1 MLLLLMILV
10 LPSLSVLPTTHL
22 NAGNDNRQ
30 VDQYA
35 NNDTDKSKLSVPEVN
50 QFTLSQAMSEYS
62 GTGDYLSVYEYGDRT
77 DFFESTKMRYIPGS
91 GTTSA
96 TDSVPLGSN
105 WEAYKLFANISQ
117 ITENRTWVQNP
128 GFDDTSNWVFD
139 HVDLQPYTDGDG
151 NPHYVNSF
159 IHQVDS
165 GVASFGIDGE
175 YTSYSYDGSGGG
187 RSWYW
192 YDAGDHAYAQQS
204 LTIDR
209 GDVLWAAFSLDYKV
223 STAWDRYGYSPT
235 GFFEIYVTIISNG
248 VRYKVWSKVYD
259 GIPSENWY
267 STGLVEVSP
276 DIFTLPNI
284 AIEIGLNTTQTE
296 WYGSIDISPRASF
309 DNVNLYLKTEA
320 KPSNLNLKMNNIDVN
335 DVQSGGNTLW
345 GRGEVTQIPTTPW
358 TGSSVDAVFSWTPIP
373 NPPDPD
379 MTIIVEMDVT
389 LTLYARRL
397 NGKTIY
403 DIDPSALGEHFSV
416 SNGSPVNWN
425 FYYYVAVP
433 SGYDP
438 HFFFNITIPQNRDI
452 NFLAEP
458 SKPWLNQSSG
468 WSYGD
473 PGDGLVNISAAE
485 IIYNEYGTTFQ
496 RINGYWKL
504 KGTSPNM
511 ISNVEV
517 RIPGSTSYTKTYNF
531 RANDKTVIRAY
542 LGTAYTNSI
551 VNFTIYD
558 PSGNLWYSCTSTV
571 DASGYAYSDQ
581 VTLGGTNATVGEW
594 TIQVWANDSAL
605 GSLSNAG
612 FFLRK
617 FTITHATDITLYYPL
632 SAQSTWTTRVT
643 YGDNIL
649 VKIRIQDVDAGQSV
663 PGGVMTYNW
672 TTGIENLNDLGT
684 GEYSVVLNTTQLGQN
699 GRFVLNILWSK
710 SYYDSKQH
718 YFYLEVYY
726 DSQLT
731 SPSSPGISVPKT
743 AYGDI
748 YVDFVDQNNNGIT
761 GATITCNW
769 SDYSVIATGTPGSY
783 RIHIN
788 AEPYDLGTY
797 KIEIN
802 ASKDYVYSKKIVLQ
816 VTVRELYTSA
826 TPSASFLTLP
836 VGGYV
841 DLNITYHD
849 TDQDLPMIGDSD
861 AFSTDWCSFHTSGQ
875 LNYTVFDNGNGI
887 YTIRF
892 YSYNEDPLGSYT
904 VQINIEKY
912 GYQNHT
918 LTIHIDIKTHLTSFS
933 LDDPVNP
940 TPYTGTIVVT
950 VYYYDASMNEGI
962 ANDTANGH
970 NVWIYLVASGITLE
984 YSVTNAT
991 TGQGHYNITLAADQW
1006 GSIGWKEFT
1015 VYVNW
1020 TGPSLKYSNKTI
1032 DIKVRITGSETM
1044 IKIIESPDAVQYM
1057 TNTSWKLSYWDTANS
1072 TGIANATGP
1081 YAGNVHLY
1089 ITMLTSGETVTQSD
1103 FWVNETSPGYYEFK
1117 LDTSKLSRIGEFSV
1131 RIQFNWT
1138 KGQLPLYENQTIEI
1152 IFRVLQRQTYIDWT
1166 PIPTTPYNELVNFS
1180 FKVVDLLSGNHINYS
1195 SHMYVSIVE
1204 NGIIYTI
1211 YYDGNDTGMFHF
1223 EINTTSWDNP
1233 GTFVFHLNVTMVG
1246 WPFYQNHT
1254 YQEITIQVRYRHTQL
1269 THGSYEPVQ
1278 FANVLTLSFTYT
1290 DLDSGQTAGMSGTLE
1305 LNASLAGYYTYTFNG
1320 DGSFTLYLNSSG
1332 FQNLGTFA
1340 VVATVHYNGS
1350 NYCDDAVDTFYV
1362 VVVQRRAQLGYEIP
1376 DPAPYLEFANISVRY
1391 YDDSTGRGIY
1401 GATITSNCSTSNEAL
1416 QLNVNYFVFY
1426 QGNGWYLISINTTA
1440 LGDLGTYDINIFA
1453 SYSGS
1458 PYYTSN
1464 SRTVQVVVTL
1474 RNAKLTIVKTPVDTP
1489 FMNNVTFQF
1498 SFRDSITD
1506 NGIDITK
1513 ANIILTHGTSN
1524 ILIYSN
1530 QYVLTGGSGLYTI
1543 SLNSTILTS
1552 VLVSGHII
1560 NITIVWGNIA
1570 PYYDNISVTTEV
1582 SIVERPTRL
1591 VFSQVPSVAYGNN
1604 ITITIRY
1611 EDFYTTA
1618 GISNANTSLICLNAT
1633 GSFSYSVV
1641 YLGDGYYSFIV
1652 NSSQLPSLGKYWF
1665 SVNFTYS
1672 PSPYYQDQ
1680 LNSHVSA
1687 TLRPI
1692 STLLQ
1697 VSVPMPG
1704 TVPVGDNVIANVTF
1718 WNIDSDIG
1726 IEGANIT
1733 VNWQQLYGTSITIT
1747 ELGNGVYQLNIS
1759 TTGLDAKVYSFNVW
1773 ASKPTH
1779 LNKTS
1784 TVDIELAPIPT
1795 SIELKKSVISVVW
1808 TESVTIVL
1816 TVWDTHNNMVL
1827 TGFDLQADWVG
1838 NTYTN
1843 FTSYGNGTYSLTF
1856 GTGVNPVGTYIIT
1869 ITGNKTN
1876 YRSPVAQVTLT
1887 VTKVSTSLSSDVL
1900 TFEGVDQET
1909 IHFWVFYNDTY
1920 FGHPIEGATVTFEW
1934 EFGSGTLVSNGTAGF
1949 YEGNLTINQ
1958 YPVGTYTIYVS
1969 AKKDNYAESSVF
1981 MTLTIASV
1989 PTAIKMMNGIQIID
2003 CYHGQI
2009 VNITVYVYNTKLNI
2023 PVLNATVMYSS
2034 TFASGNMTELG
2045 GGWYFA
2051 IINSSKAEIGS
2062 FYISI
2067 TAQKTGYRSAFIRPT
2082 LNVLSIPTEII
2093 AINPVVEEYYGRNV
2107 TFNVYFND
2115 TLNNKLILAA
2125 NGTYRWIIGSGMVYS
2140 YGNGTFYITLN
2151 TGVARPGQYS
2161 ITILLEAKYHDT
2173 ARKSVIL
2180 KIKEIPTSVILP
2192 ENLVYPVGDP
2202 FNLRFTYMDT
2212 LNNVGIPNASVS
2224 LIWTFSIVE
2233 LKDLHNGTYVFSS
2246 SSFEDQFKLEPNN
2259 YTLTLVFS
2267 KVNYSIK
2274 QEEVVLSIILIPTE
2288 IKVSV
2293 KEVYFSP
2300 GDLFTLRLV
2309 YYDTYHNRTI
2319 PNAIIDVDTS
2329 SDRIHFE
2336 GNVIDYGNGTYAM
2349 NFTINDIGTFYISI
2363 KAHKQDYEVS
2373 TIQIIVY
2380 SQYNEQQMAFFNM
2393 LSYGFVG
2400 IFILVII
2407 GALWVKVFSIPK
2419 PVRRINKL
2427 VKALEKGKIP
2437 ALIPAP
2443 SRHEILLSMINSLL
2457 APLDISKSPEDVIE
2471 YPISIK
2477 VPELSA
2483 LLDELASITGLSEE
2497 DIEEF
2502 KEDLYKMRASERIGF
2517 VKEVIEQERARR
2529 AKALAEGKIT
2539 EMPKAP
2545 EEKPEHLTEE
2555 EIEELRKKLKEKGVS
2570 DSEIELIIEQAK
2582 ELSRADLDALLDT
2595 IFRG

>member
-1 MLLLLMILV
+1 MILLLVILV
-10 LPSLSVLPTTHL
+10 LPTLAVFPIINL
-22 NAGNDNRQ
+22 NRNTDDRVVESNADTEIDNQ
-30 VDQYA
+30 
-35 NNDTDKSKLSVPEVN
+35 NSVPDIDT
-50 QFTLSQAMSEYS
+50 FTISQALSEYS
-62 GTGDYLSVYEYGDRT
+62 GTGDALDVYEYGDRT
-77 DFFESTKMRYIPGS
+77 DTFAATQLRYIPGS

-105 WEAYKLFANISQ
+105 WEGYRLFANITNLS
-117 ITENRTWVQNP
+117 ENRTWVRNP
-128 GFDDTSNWVFD
+128 GFDDTSYWTFGHN
-139 HVDLQPYTDGDG
+139 DLQPYTDDSG

-165 GVASFGIDGE
+165 GVASLGIDGE

-187 RSWYW
+187 NTWYW
-192 YDAGDHAYAQQS
+192 YDAGDYAYVQQS
-204 LTIDR
+204 MSIDR
-209 GDVLWAAFSLDYKV
+209 GNVFWAAVSLSYRV
-223 STAWDRYGYSPT
+223 TTAWDRYGYTPT

-248 VRYKVWSKVYD
+248 VRHKVWSRVYD
-259 GIPSENWY
+259 AIPSENWY
-267 STGLVEVSP
+267 NTGLIPVSP
-276 DIFTLPNI
+276 DIFTLPDVT
-284 AIEIGLNTTQTE
+284 IELGLNTTQTE
-296 WYGSIDISPRASF
+296 WYGYIDISPRAYF
-309 DNVNLYLKTEA
+309 DNVHLYMKTEA
-320 KPSNLNLKMNNIDVN
+320 KPSNLNLKMNNIDVS
-335 DVQSGGNTLW
+335 DVQSGSNTLW
-345 GRGEVTQIPTTPW
+345 GMGQVTQVPSTPW
-358 TGSSVDAVFSWTPIP
+358 TGSSVDAVFTWTPIP

-379 MTIIVEMDVT
+379 LTIIVEMDVQ

-403 DIDPSALGEHFSV
+403 DIDPGALGEHFSV
-416 SNGSPVNWN
+416 QNGTNVQWN

-438 HFFFNITIPQNRDI
+438 HFFFNVTIPQNRDI

-458 SKPWLNQSSG
+458 SKPWLNQTSG

-485 IIYNEYGTTFQ
+485 IIYTEYGETSQ

-517 RIPGSTSYTKTYNF
+517 LVPSTSTYSKTYNF
-531 RANDKTVIRAY
+531 RANDRTKIRAY
-542 LGTAYTNSI
+542 IGTAYANAV

-571 DASGYAYSDQ
+571 DATGYAYSDAF
-581 VTLGGTNATVGEW
+581 TLGGTNATVGEW

-605 GSLSNAG
+605 GALNNVG

-632 SAQSTWTTRVT
+632 SAQSTWTTT
-643 YGDNIL
+643 ATFGDNIL
-649 VKIRIQDVDAGQSV
+649 VKIRIQDVDAGESV

-672 TTGIENLNDLGT
+672 TTGIEQLSDLGT
-684 GEYSVVLNTTQLGQN
+684 GEYSVVLNTTQLGSN
-699 GRFVLNILWSK
+699 GRFTLSISWSK
-710 SYYDSKQH
+710 AYYDSKQH

-731 SPSSPGISVPKT
+731 SSSSPGISVPKT

-802 ASKDYVYSKKIVLQ
+802 ASKEYVYSKKIILQ

-875 LNYTVFDNGNGI
+875 INYTIFDYGNGV
-887 YTIRF
+887 YRIRF
-892 YSYNEDPLGSYT
+892 YSYNNDPLGSYT

-918 LTIHIDIKTHLTSFS
+918 LTIHIDVKTHLTSFS
-933 LDDPVNP
+933 LDNPVNP

-950 VYYYDASMNEGI
+950 VYYYDASMNVGI

-970 NVWIYLVASGITLE
+970 NVLIYLVASGINLQ
-984 YSVTNAT
+984 YVVTNAT
-991 TGQGHYNITLAADQW
+991 TGAGHYNITLPADQW

-1020 TGPSLKYSNKTI
+1020 TGSSLKYYNKTL

-1044 IKIIESPDAVQYM
+1044 IKIIHSPDAVQYM
-1057 TNTSWKLSYWDTANS
+1057 TNTSWTLAYWDTANN
-1072 TGIANATGP
+1072 TGIANSTGA
-1081 YAGNVHLY
+1081 YAGNVHVF
-1089 ITMLTSGETVTQSD
+1089 ITMITSGESVTQSD
-1103 FWVNETSPGYYEFK
+1103 FWINETQAGYYEFK
-1117 LDTSKLSRIGEFSV
+1117 LDTSKLSRIGEFTV

-1195 SHMYVSIVE
+1195 SNMYVSIVE
-1204 NGIIYTI
+1204 SGIIYVI

-1223 EINTTSWDNP
+1223 EINTTSWGNP
-1233 GTFVFHLNVTMVG
+1233 GTFVFHLNVTLVG

-1254 YQEITIQVRYRHTQL
+1254 GQEITINIRYRHTQL

-1290 DLDSGQTAGMSGTLE
+1290 DLDSGSTTGMSGTLE

-1340 VVATVHYNGS
+1340 VVATVTYNGS
-1350 NYCDDAVDTFYV
+1350 NYCDNAVDVFYV
-1362 VVVQRRAQLGYEIP
+1362 VVIQRRAQLGYEIP

-1391 YDDSTGRGIY
+1391 YDDTTSRGIY
-1401 GATITSNCSTSNEAL
+1401 GATITASCATANETL
-1416 QLNVNYFVFY
+1416 QLNVNYFVSY
-1426 QGNGWYLISINTTA
+1426 QGNGWYLVSINTTA
-1440 LGDLGTYDINIFA
+1440 LGGLGSYEIDIVA
-1453 SYSGS
+1453 SWTGI
-1458 PYYTSN
+1458 PYYTDN
-1464 SRTVQVVVTL
+1464 SRTVEVVVTL

-1498 SFRDSITD
+1498 SFRDGLTD
-1506 NGIDITK
+1506 SGIDITK

-1524 ILIYSN
+1524 TLITAN

-1560 NITIVWGNIA
+1560 NITIIWGNIA

-1591 VFSQVPSVAYGNN
+1591 VFLQVPSVAYGNN

-1611 EDFYTTA
+1611 EDFYTTR
-1618 GISNANTSLICLNAT
+1618 GISGANTSLICINAT
-1633 GSFSYSVV
+1633 GSITYDVI
-1641 YLGDGYYSFIV
+1641 YLGNGYYSFIV
-1652 NSSQLPSLGKYWF
+1652 NSSQLPNLGKYLF
-1665 SVNFTYS
+1665 SVNFTYT

-1680 LNSHVSA
+1680 LNGHVYA
-1687 TLRPI
+1687 TLRSI

-1697 VSVPMPG
+1697 VSVPTPG
-1704 TVPVGDNVIANVTF
+1704 TVPVGDNVIANVTY
-1718 WNIDSDIG
+1718 WNIDSDTG

-1747 ELGNGVYQLNIS
+1747 ELGNGIYQLNIS
-1759 TTGLDAKVYSFNVW
+1759 TVGLNAQVYSFTVW
-1773 ASKPTH
+1773 AGKQTH
-1779 LNKTS
+1779 LNKTAD
-1784 TVDIELAPIPT
+1784 VDIELAPIPT
-1795 SIELKKSVISVVW
+1795 SIDLKKSVISVVW
-1808 TESVTIVL
+1808 TENVTIVL
-1816 TVWDTHNNMVL
+1816 TVWDSHNVLPL
-1827 TGFDLQADWVG
+1827 TGFDLQAVWAG

-1856 GTGVNPVGTYIIT
+1856 NTQIEPVGTYIIT
-1869 ITGNKTN
+1869 ISGNKTN

-1887 VTKVSTSLSSDVL
+1887 IIKVSTSLSSDTL
-1900 TFEGVDQET
+1900 TFEAVDQET
-1909 IHFWVFYNDTY
+1909 ITFWVFYNDTY
-1920 FGHPIEGATVTFEW
+1920 FGHPISGATVTFEW
-1934 EFGSGTLVSNGTAGF
+1934 EFGSGTLIANGTAG
-1949 YEGNLTINQ
+1949 YYVGNITINE
-1958 YPVGTYTIYVS
+1958 YPIGTYTLYIS

-1981 MTLTIASV
+1981 MTLTIESV
-1989 PTAIKMMNGIQIID
+1989 PTAISIKDGIQIIN
-2003 CYHGQI
+2003 CYHGQT

-2023 PVLNATVMYSS
+2023 PVLHATVMYSS
-2034 TFASGNMTELG
+2034 TFASGNLTELG
-2045 GGWYFA
+2045 NGWYFA
-2051 IINSSKAEIGS
+2051 IINTSKAEIGS

-2067 TAQKTGYRSAFIRPT
+2067 TAQKTGYRSAYIRPT

-2093 AINPVVEEYYGRNV
+2093 TLNPVIEEYYGRNV
-2107 TFNVYFND
+2107 TFKVYFND
-2115 TLNNKLILAA
+2115 TLNNKAILAA
-2125 NGTYRWIIGSGMVYS
+2125 NGTYRWIIGSGNVYS
-2140 YGNGTFYITLN
+2140 YGNGTFYIIVN
-2151 TGVARPGQYS
+2151 TGEARPGQYS
-2161 ITILLEAKYHDT
+2161 ITIVLDAKYHDS

-2180 KIKEIPTSVILP
+2180 RIKEIPTTVILP
-2192 ENLVYPVGDP
+2192 QKLIYPVGDP
-2202 FNLRFTYMDT
+2202 FNLRFTYMDS
-2212 LNNVGIPNASVS
+2212 LNDLGIPNASVS
-2224 LIWTFSIVE
+2224 LLWTFGIVE
-2233 LKDLHNGTYVFSS
+2233 LTDMHNGTYVFSS

-2267 KVNYSIK
+2267 KMNYSIK

-2288 IKVSV
+2288 IKISV
-2293 KEVYFSP
+2293 TEVYFSP
-2300 GDLFTLRLV
+2300 GDLYTLRFV
-2309 YYDTYHNRTI
+2309 YYDTYHNRSI
-2319 PNAIIDVDTS
+2319 PNATIDVDTS

-2336 GNVIDYGNGTYAM
+2336 GKVIDYNNGTYAM
-2349 NFTINDIGTFYISI
+2349 NFTINDIGTFFINI
-2363 KAHKQDYEVS
+2363 KAHKQDYRTSE
-2373 TIQIIVY
+2373 IQIIVY
-2380 SQYNEQQMAFFNM
+2380 SQYNEQQMAFFRM
-2393 LSYGFVG
+2393 ISYGFVG
-2400 IFILVII
+2400 IFVIVIL
-2407 GALWVKVFSIPK
+2407 GALWIKVFSIPK
-2419 PVRRINKL
+2419 PVRRINKI
-2427 VKALEKGKIP
+2427 VKRLEKGKIP
-2437 ALIPAP
+2437 PVPPAP
-2443 SRHEILLSMINSLL
+2443 SRHEILISIIQQYLEPFGITKT
-2457 APLDISKSPEDVIE
+2457 PDDIVEF
-2471 YPISIK
+2471 PISIK

-2483 LLDELASITGLSEE
+2483 LLEELASITGLSEE

-2502 KEDLYKMRASERIGF
+2502 KEDLYKMKASERIGF
-2517 VKEVIEQERARR
+2517 VKEVIAQERARR
-2529 AKALAEGKIT
+2529 AKAIAEGKTPI
-2539 EMPKAP
+2539 EKPKP
-2545 EEKPEHLTEE
+2545 KEKPEHLTEE
-2555 EIEELRKKLKEKGVS
+2555 EIEELRKKLKEKGIS
-2570 DSEIELIIEQAK
+2570 DSEIELILEQAK

-2595 IFRG
+2595 ILRG